1 MKTFTDTNGR
11 TWSVALNIAA
21 VKRVRDLAGVDLL
34 APAGQAAGADDA
46 GETVITRLAGD
57 PVLLCDVVYAVCKP
71 EADAADIRDED
82 FGRAMAG
89 DAIDAA
95 TRALLEELAD
105 FFPNRR
111 DRDRARRILTKMD
124 ALMDRAQD
132 LLDAQTSD
140 EKLEAEID
148 AAVATLGETLGSSPG
163 PSASTRPG

>member
-1 MKTFTDTNGR
+1 MKTFTDTHGR
-11 TWSVALNIAA
+11 QWTVALNIAA

-34 APAGQAAGADDA
+34 AASSDDA
-46 GETVITRLAGD
+46 SENVITRLAGD

-71 EADAADIRDED
+71 EADAADLGDED

-111 DRDRARRILTKMD
+111 DRQRARRVLTKMD
-124 ALMDRAQD
+124 ALVDRAQD
-132 LLDAQTSD
+132 LLDAETSEERLD
-140 EKLEAEID
+140 AEID
-148 AAVATLGETLGSSPG
+148 AAVETLGETLRSSRA